1 MAAALRE
8 RSVDHNVNT
17 RAYDEGPSMTDKEP
31 AATLT
36 LMQALVGSFK
46 GSDLSY
52 YPRRA
57 ASAEKIDSKAMLDE
71 IRKSL
76 DAFDFADAEL
86 TKTVDPKLL
95 LDRAKDSLEEAKKQ
109 TEYQDAKA
117 GRLLTIVAFLTAAVG
132 TVFGKFIDLYPLHN
146 DAALVSWTSLFVGAT
161 YLLFGIYLLLVA
173 AGALVTFHAMS
184 TRFIWP
190 PGGGNLADKDDIV
203 SVLFYQSIV
212 RTKPEAWGKL
222 FAGDQATLMRTYYKN
237 YATEAYLVATKV
249 ADKLRYLD
257 PGQRLLNISIRVL
270 LCVFLLII
278 VTFTFVAPPT
288 KAAATATSGAIES
301 APVTG
306 ALSAPPGMRAPVTPC
321 PAPDKGVPGTQPPA
335 VAFPAETGA
344 TSASGLKP
352 AALVPQKK

>member
-1 MAAALRE
+1 
-8 RSVDHNVNT
+8 
-17 RAYDEGPSMTDKEP
+17 MTDKQP

-36 LMQALVGSFK
+36 LKQALVGSFI

-52 YPRRA
+52 YPRR
-57 ASAEKIDSKAMLDE
+57 STTAEKIDSKAMLDE

-76 DAFDFADAEL
+76 DAFDFAAAEL
-86 TKTVDPKLL
+86 TKTADPKLL

-146 DAALVSWTSLFVGAT
+146 DAALVSWTSLWIGAT
-161 YLLFGIYLLLVA
+161 YLIFGVYLLLVA
-173 AGALVTFHAMS
+173 AGALVMFHAMS
-184 TRFIWP
+184 TRFVWP
-190 PGGGNLADKDDIV
+190 PGGSNLADKDDVV
-203 SVLFYQSIV
+203 SVLFYQSII

-237 YATEAYLVATKV
+237 YATEAYLIASKV

-257 PGQRLLNISIRVL
+257 PGQRLLNTSIRVL

-278 VTFTFVAPPT
+278 VTFSFVTPPS
-288 KAAATATSGAIES
+288 KAVATATSGANAS
-301 APVTG
+301 APVSG
-306 ALSAPPGMRAPVTPC
+306 ALSAPPAVRAPVTPS
-321 PAPDKGVPGTQPPA
+321 PAPDKVVPGTQPPA
-335 VAFPAETGA
+335 AASPTATGA
-344 TSASGLKP
+344 TSASDPKRAVP
-352 AALVPQKK
+352 VVPQQQ